1 MNSEITLDMEVFR
14 VSSTKYSKELTAS
27 GKAARWNKD
36 GEFVIYT
43 GETRSLAMLE
53 NIVHKSI
60 QTGLDYETM
69 IISITD
75 SEDVFSR
82 KKISDLPSNW
92 RDISAYSKLQD
103 IGSKWYHSKE
113 SLVLQVPSVI
123 VPQEFNYIINANHPE
138 FKNSITLVRQEEFVL
153 DNRLH

>member
-1 MNSEITLDMEVFR
+1 MEVFR

-69 IISITD
+69 ILSITD
-75 SEDVFSR
+75 SEDLFSR

-138 FKNSITLVRQEEFVL
+138 FKNHTTLVRQEEFVL

>member
-1 MNSEITLDMEVFR
+1 MEVFR

-69 IISITD
+69 ILSIAD
-75 SEDVFSR
+75 LEGVFSR

-138 FKNSITLVRQEEFVL
+138 FKNHIILVRQEEFVL

>member
-1 MNSEITLDMEVFR
+1 MEVFR

-103 IGSKWYHSKE
+103 LGSKWYHSKE

-138 FKNSITLVRQEEFVL
+138 FKNRITLVRQEEFVL

>member
-1 MNSEITLDMEVFR
+1 MEVFR

-103 IGSKWYHSKE
+103 MGSKWYHSKE

>member
-1 MNSEITLDMEVFR
+1 MEVFR

-123 VPQEFNYIINANHPE
+123 VPQEFNYIINASHPE
-138 FKNSITLVRQEEFVL
+138 FKNRITLVRQEEFVL

>member
-1 MNSEITLDMEVFR
+1 MEVFR

-60 QTGLDYETM
+60 QTGLNYETM
-69 IISITD
+69 IISIRD

-103 IGSKWYHSKE
+103 IGSQWYHSKK

-123 VPQEFNYIINANHPE
+123 VPQESNYIINANHPE
-138 FKNSITLVRQEEFVL
+138 FKNHIMLVRQEEFVL

>member
-1 MNSEITLDMEVFR
+1 MEVFR

-75 SEDVFSR
+75 SEAVFSR
-82 KKISDLPSNW
+82 KKISDLPPNW

-123 VPQEFNYIINANHPE
+123 VPQEFNYIINTSHPE
-138 FKNSITLVRQEEFVL
+138 FKNHITLVRQEEFVL

>member
-1 MNSEITLDMEVFR
+1 MEVFR

-75 SEDVFSR
+75 SEAVFSR

-138 FKNSITLVRQEEFVL
+138 FKNRITLVRQEEFVL

>member
-1 MNSEITLDMEVFR
+1 MEVFR

-69 IISITD
+69 ILSITD
-75 SEDVFSR
+75 SEGIFSR

-138 FKNSITLVRQEEFVL
+138 FKNHITLVRQEEFVL

>member
-1 MNSEITLDMEVFR
+1 MEVFR

-69 IISITD
+69 ILSITD
-75 SEDVFSR
+75 SEGIFSR
-82 KKISDLPSNW
+82 KRISDLPSNW

-138 FKNSITLVRQEEFVL
+138 FKNHITLVRQEEFVL

>member
-1 MNSEITLDMEVFR
+1 MEVFR

-69 IISITD
+69 ILSIAD
-75 SEDVFSR
+75 LEGIFSR

-138 FKNSITLVRQEEFVL
+138 FKNHIILVRQEEFVL

>member
-1 MNSEITLDMEVFR
+1 MEVFR

-36 GEFVIYT
+36 GEFVIYS

-69 IISITD
+69 ILSITD
-75 SEDVFSR
+75 SEDLFSR

-138 FKNSITLVRQEEFVL
+138 FKNHIILVRQEEFVL

>member
-1 MNSEITLDMEVFR
+1 MEVFR

-103 IGSKWYHSKE
+103 LGSKWYHSKE

-123 VPQEFNYIINANHPE
+123 VPQEFNFIINANHPE
-138 FKNSITLVRQEEFVL
+138 FKNRITLVRQEEFVL

>member
-1 MNSEITLDMEVFR
+1 
-14 VSSTKYSKELTAS
+14 
-27 GKAARWNKD
+27 
-36 GEFVIYT
+36 
-43 GETRSLAMLE
+43 MLE

-60 QTGLDYETM
+60 QTGLNYETM
-69 IISITD
+69 IISIRD

-103 IGSKWYHSKE
+103 IGSQWYHSKK

-123 VPQEFNYIINANHPE
+123 VPQESNYIINANHPE
-138 FKNSITLVRQEEFVL
+138 FKNHIMLVRQEEFVL

>member
-1 MNSEITLDMEVFR
+1 MEVFR
-14 VSSTKYSKELTAS
+14 VSSTKYSRQLNAS

-36 GEFVIYT
+36 GEFVIYA

-69 IISITD
+69 IISIMD
-75 SEDVFSR
+75 SENFFTR
-82 KKISDLPSNW
+82 KKLSDLPSNW
-92 RDISAYSKLQD
+92 RDISAYAKLQD
-103 IGSKWYHSKE
+103 IGSRWYQSKE

-123 VPQEFNYIINANHPE
+123 VPQEFNYVINASHPE
-138 FKNSITLVRQEEFVL
+138 FKNRITLIRQEEFVL
-153 DNRLH
+153 DSRFR

>member
-1 MNSEITLDMEVFR
+1 MEVFR

-53 NIVHKSI
+53 NVVHKSI

-75 SEDVFSR
+75 SEAVFSR

-113 SLVLQVPSVI
+113 SLVLQVPSLI
-123 VPQEFNYIINANHPE
+123 VPQEFNYIINASHPE
-138 FKNSITLVRQEEFVL
+138 FKNHIMLVRQEEFVL

>member
-1 MNSEITLDMEVFR
+1 MEVFR

>member
-1 MNSEITLDMEVFR
+1 MEVFR

-69 IISITD
+69 ILSITD
-75 SEDVFSR
+75 SEDIFSR
-82 KKISDLPSNW
+82 KRISDLPSNW

-138 FKNSITLVRQEEFVL
+138 FKNHITLVRQEEFVL